1 MFPEAHFFFL
11 GDEGL
16 SSILII
22 LLKLALG
29 IPGGGCRVTC
39 VGVGRNCLGKSL
51 PVPGGSAA
59 AGSTTLCPK
68 TAAGQRSTWSLDVV
82 KKGWK
87 LPEARDTC

>member
-11 GDEGL
+11 GHEGL

-29 IPGGGCRVTC
+29 IPGGGRRVTC

-59 AGSTTLCPK
+59 AVPQNCS
-68 TAAGQRSTWSLDVV
+68 WSEEHMVL
-82 KKGWK
+82 G
-87 LPEARDTC
+87 CG